1 VPWGL
6 SSAYIF
12 GLFGVL
18 TINYAPYA
26 ILNWVNFF
34 VAMGMATMGLS
45 IARVGDS
52 KLKKKLKIRKDSEE
66 E

>member
-1 VPWGL
+1 
-6 SSAYIF
+6 
-12 GLFGVL
+12 
-18 TINYAPYA
+18 
-26 ILNWVNFF
+26 
-34 VAMGMATMGLS
+34 MGMATMGLS